1 MWGVYTWF
9 RQCSSDCHPRLHRK
23 QTLLCCL
30 EFASQ
35 TQDDSNIIR
44 LHEKRKELWFE
55 LLGADTRLPTQ
66 PLFVKGAGGR
76 YFSFPPSISFSFFN
90 VVQRRKD
97 LRVWLRW
104 RCGVGKAGVVYT
116 AMWVSFFFLMAT
128 HRGLSCSKCWDLLRQ
143 RERKGTEERVPPLN
157 I

>member
-1 MWGVYTWF
+1 MLMIRTSVNVGRLWGVYTWF
-9 RQCSSDCHPRLHRK
+9 WQCLSDCHPRLHRK

-66 PLFVKGAGGR
+66 PLFVNGAGGR
-76 YFSFPPSISFSFFN
+76 YFSFPSSISFSFFN

-116 AMWVSFFFLMAT
+116 AIWVSFFF
-128 HRGLSCSKCWDLLRQ
+128 RGHPPRSVVFKVLR
-143 RERKGTEERVPPLN
+143 LA
-157 I
+157 